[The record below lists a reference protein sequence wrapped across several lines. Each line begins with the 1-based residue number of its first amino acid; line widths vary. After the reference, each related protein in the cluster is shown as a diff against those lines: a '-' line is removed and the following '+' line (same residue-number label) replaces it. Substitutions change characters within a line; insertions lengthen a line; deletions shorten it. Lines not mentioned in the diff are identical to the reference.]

1 MVGGLIQ
8 LMHIGSEGN
17 MFIGNPEIQFF
28 KKIYK
33 GYMNFAMEYKEIPI
47 NSINF
52 NNFDDFFEQRGF
64 AELPIL
70 GDMISKSYLKLNLDF
85 YVNNFDLDIILNE
98 YYIRTT
104 GLSNKIELINNNNLL
119 FEGECIYFD
128 TDINDTSSP
137 PNELIKK
144 NTKYTIKNINGN
156 NIELVEIDNTKIF
169 KEINSDSIK
178 IYNIHFESGNNGII
192 YEDVYN
198 KNEKEIYLYNY
209 KYNIRNN
216 NGLTINF
223 YEIKDDSLGI
233 SEIKQIN
240 NTIDLIKQNKKIYY
254 KIVYLDYNFTGE
266 LLIKII
272 KEDITKIIK
281 EISFEIDEYIIEKHN
296 TKWLLTYDKL
306 FNNNETKNIINN
318 NIKFI
323 TSDLFNKKLILYIP
337 LRFTFC
343 NNINNSLPIA
353 ALFNSYNYIR
363 IKTNTIK
370 NSFITSKII
379 NKTKSKFNN
388 VSFLLNYIYIEPEN
402 REYFLKNKQT
412 LLIEQIQN
420 QYEKIY
426 NGKLNKIDLRFTNLS
441 KILIWT
447 LDYKYIL
454 KEGNIKFNNE
464 IIIDN
469 FDGEYYHL
477 IQPLEHNLGNTE
489 SFTKME
495 LNTDI
500 NGTYYMY
507 SFSLYPNNVQPSG
520 LCNMSRINDKVLELN
535 TEYILNHKN
544 INKEIYTSIY
554 SINYNYLI
562 ISNGK
567 GKLQYF

>member
-17 MFIGNPEIQFF
+17 IFIGNPEIQFF
-28 KKIYK
+28 KKVYK

-52 NNFDDFFEQRGF
+52 NSFDDFFNQRGF
-64 AELPIL
+64 TELPIL
-70 GDMISKSYLKLNLDF
+70 GDMINKSYLKLNLD
-85 YVNNFDLDIILNE
+85 YHVNNFDLDIILNE

-104 GLSNKIELINNNNLL
+104 GTSNKIELIDNNNLL
-119 FEGECIYFD
+119 LEGECIYFNEN
-128 TDINDTSSP
+128 INDTES
-137 PNELIKK
+137 NVLIEK
-144 NTKYTIKNINGN
+144 NIKYTIKSINGN
-156 NIELVEIDNTKIF
+156 NIELVEIDNAKIL
-169 KEINSDSIK
+169 KKIDSDSTK
-178 IYNIHFESGNNGII
+178 IYNIHFSSGNDGVV
-192 YEDVYN
+192 YEDIYN

-209 KYNIRNN
+209 KYNIKNN
-216 NGLTINF
+216 NNLTINF
-223 YEIKDDSLGI
+223 YEVINDNLGI
-233 SEIKQIN
+233 SEIKQIS
-240 NTIDLIKQNKKIYY
+240 NTIDLIKQEKKIYY
-254 KIVYLDYNFTGE
+254 KISSSNYEFTGE

-281 EISFEIDEYIIEKHN
+281 EISFEIDEYIVEKHN
-296 TKWLLTYDKL
+296 TGWLLTYDKL
-306 FNNNETKNIINN
+306 FNNSETKNRINN

-323 TSDLFNKKLILYIP
+323 TSDLFNTKLILYVP

-363 IKTNTIK
+363 IKTNTIE

-379 NKTKSKFNN
+379 NKSKSKFNN
-388 VSFLLNYIYIEPEN
+388 ISFLLNYVYIEPEN
-402 REYFLKNKQT
+402 RDYFLKNKQT
-412 LLIEQIQN
+412 LLIQQIQN

-454 KEGNIKFNNE
+454 KEANIKFNNE

-477 IQPLEHNLGNTE
+477 IQPFEHNLGNTE

-507 SFSLYPNNVQPSG
+507 SFSLYPSNIQPSG
-520 LCNMSRINDKVLELN
+520 LCNMSRINEKVLELN
-535 TEYILNHKN
+535 TEYIVNNKN
-544 INKEIYTSIY
+544 ISKEIYTNIY

>member
-17 MFIGNPEIQFF
+17 IFIGNPEIQFF
-28 KKIYK
+28 KKVYK
-33 GYMNFAMEYKEIPI
+33 GYINFAMEYKEIPI

-52 NNFDDFFEQRGF
+52 NSFDDFFNQRGF
-64 AELPIL
+64 TELPIL
-70 GDMISKSYLKLNLDF
+70 GDMINKSYLKLNLD
-85 YVNNFDLDIILNE
+85 YHVNNFDLDIILNE

-104 GLSNKIELINNNNLL
+104 GTSNKIELINNNNLL
-119 FEGECIYFD
+119 LEGECIYFNEN
-128 TDINDTSSP
+128 INDTES
-137 PNELIKK
+137 NVLIEK
-144 NTKYTIKNINGN
+144 NIKYTIKSINGN
-156 NIELVEIDNTKIF
+156 NIELVEIDNTKILE
-169 KEINSDSIK
+169 EINSDTTK
-178 IYNIHFESGNNGII
+178 IYNIHFSSGNDGVV
-192 YEDVYN
+192 YEDIYN

-209 KYNIRNN
+209 KYNIKNN

-223 YEIKDDSLGI
+223 YEVNDFSP
-233 SEIKQIN
+233 SEIKQTS
-240 NTIDLIKQNKKIYY
+240 NTIDLINQDKKIYY
-254 KIVYLDYNFTGE
+254 KIVSSNYSFTGE

-272 KEDITKIIK
+272 KEDVTKIIK
-281 EISFEIDEYIIEKHN
+281 EISFEIDEYIVEKHN
-296 TKWLLTYDKL
+296 TGWLLTYDKL
-306 FNNNETKNIINN
+306 FNNSETKNRINN

-323 TSDLFNKKLILYIP
+323 TSDLFNTKLILYVP

-363 IKTNTIK
+363 IKTNTIE

-379 NKTKSKFNN
+379 NKSKSKFNN
-388 VSFLLNYIYIEPEN
+388 ISFLLNYVYIEPEN
-402 REYFLKNKQT
+402 RDYFLKNKQT
-412 LLIEQIQN
+412 LLIQQIQN

-426 NGKLNKIDLRFTNLS
+426 NRKLNKIDLRFTNLS

-454 KEGNIKFNNE
+454 KEANIKFNNE

-477 IQPLEHNLGNTE
+477 IQPFEHNLGNTE

-507 SFSLYPNNVQPSG
+507 SFSLYPSNIQPSG
-520 LCNMSRINDKVLELN
+520 LCNMSRINEKVLELN
-535 TEYILNHKN
+535 TEYIINNKN
-544 INKEIYTSIY
+544 INKEIYTNIY

-562 ISNGK
+562 IMNGK

>member
-17 MFIGNPEIQFF
+17 VFIGNPEIQFF
-28 KKIYK
+28 KKVYK
-33 GYMNFAMEYKEIPI
+33 GYINFAMEYKEIPI

-52 NNFDDFFEQRGF
+52 NSFDDFFNQRGF
-64 AELPIL
+64 TELPIL
-70 GDMISKSYLKLNLDF
+70 GDMINKSYLKLNLD
-85 YVNNFDLDIILNE
+85 YHVNNFDLDIILNE

-104 GLSNKIELINNNNLL
+104 GSSNKIELIDNNNLL
-119 FEGECIYFD
+119 LEGEYIYFNE
-128 TDINDTSSP
+128 DINDTES
-137 PNELIKK
+137 NVLIEK
-144 NTKYTIKNINGN
+144 NTKYTIKSINGN
-156 NIELVEIDNTKIF
+156 NIELVEIDNAKIL
-169 KEINSDSIK
+169 KKIDSDSTK
-178 IYNIHFESGNNGII
+178 IYNIHFSSGNDGVV
-192 YEDVYN
+192 YEDIYN

-209 KYNIRNN
+209 KYNIKNN
-216 NGLTINF
+216 SILTINF
-223 YEIKDDSLGI
+223 YEVENDSLGI
-233 SEIKQIN
+233 SEIKQIS
-240 NTIDLIKQNKKIYY
+240 NTIDLIKQDKKIYY
-254 KIVYLDYNFTGE
+254 KISSSNYEFTGE

-281 EISFEIDEYIIEKHN
+281 EISFEIDEYIVEKHN
-296 TKWLLTYDKL
+296 TGWLLSYDKL
-306 FNNNETKNIINN
+306 FNNSETKNRINN

-323 TSDLFNKKLILYIP
+323 TSDLFNTKLILYVP

-363 IKTNTIK
+363 IKTNTIE

-379 NKTKSKFNN
+379 NKSKSKFNN
-388 VSFLLNYIYIEPEN
+388 ISFLLNYVYIEPEN
-402 REYFLKNKQT
+402 RDYFLKNKQT
-412 LLIEQIQN
+412 LLIQQIQN

-426 NGKLNKIDLRFTNLS
+426 NRKLNKIDLRFTNLS

-454 KEGNIKFNNE
+454 KEANIKFNNE

-477 IQPLEHNLGNTE
+477 IQPFEHNLGNTE

-507 SFSLYPNNVQPSG
+507 SFSLYPSNIQPSG
-520 LCNMSRINDKVLELN
+520 LCNMSRINEKVLELN
-535 TEYILNHKN
+535 TEYIINNKN
-544 INKEIYTSIY
+544 INKEIYTNIY

-562 ISNGK
+562 IMNGK